1 MVNLTLVASSTLT
14 MTSREIADLTG
25 RRHKNVLRDIDALL
39 ETLGSDLSQG
49 FKTSTYKD
57 STGKENRQFEMDRD
71 STFCVVAGY
80 DANARMRI
88 IKRWQEL
95 ESGHAI
101 PKVADPTLAALVQ
114 TVVELDQVKQQHAA
128 LARKTEILETRVQ
141 NVELQHRNGVP
152 EGYLSKKEAHHL
164 YGVGLSEEIF
174 ECLLV
179 KVGVTSKRYMH
190 LAEGYKTPCTAYLEA
205 EIQPAVEA
213 FLEDAVQCS
222 AVFCMSP
229 MLDGKRF
236 RYVKETFS
244 KEAAA

>member
-1 MVNLTLVASSTLT
+1 MVSLSLVSSSTLT
-14 MTSREIADLTG
+14 MTSREIAELTSK
-25 RRHKNVLRDIDALL
+25 RHADVLRDIDRLL
-39 ETLGSDLSQG
+39 ESLNADLRLG

-95 ESGHAI
+95 EAGHAI

-114 TVVELDQVKQQHAA
+114 TVVELDQVKQQQAA
-128 LARKTEILETRVQ
+128 LVRKTEILETRVQ

-179 KVGVTSKRYMH
+179 KAGVTSKRYMH
-190 LAEGYKTPCTAYLEA
+190 IAEGYKTPSTAYLEA
-205 EIQPAVEA
+205 EIQPAVEM

-236 RYVKETFS
+236 RYAKETFS